1 MIYELLFG
9 MIQLFYANGKVRAAI
24 KSINNS
30 VEVNIIYEYKAQ
42 TKIAENAPVNIIWI
56 LAPFKQLSNI
66 SLSVSISL
74 FWSYCSYD

>member
-9 MIQLFYANGKVRAAI
+9 MVQLFYANVKVRAAI

-56 LAPFKQLSNI
+56 LASFKQLSNI
-66 SLSVSISL
+66 SSSVSIRL
-74 FWSYCSYD
+74 IWSYCSYD